1 MTFSVV
7 ARSDDGESW
16 GVAVASKFL
25 AVGAIVSAARAGV
38 GAVATQAH
46 PNLSYKPRGLT
57 AMAEGRSAEETLALL
72 VESDDRRDDRQ
83 VGLVD
88 REGRGASY
96 TGGGCLDW
104 AGGTAGRG
112 FAAQG
117 NILAGP
123 QVLDAL
129 VSAWHEHAGEADL
142 ARRLL
147 AALKAG
153 DRAGGDRR
161 GRQSAAVLVVREGA
175 GYGFDDVAVDLRVDD
190 HPSPV
195 PELERLLDVHEL
207 LHRVPPEED
216 RVPWTPALREELE
229 SLARAQGA
237 EDLDAWVG
245 TENYEMRVSEEYV
258 DRRIISAL
266 REGRTP

>member
-46 PNLSYKPRGLT
+46 PNLSYKPRGLA

-72 VESDDRRDDRQ
+72 VESDDRRADRQ

-88 REGRGASY
+88 REGRAASY
-96 TGGGCLDW
+96 TGDGCLSW
-104 AGGTAGRG
+104 AGSTTGPG

-123 QVLDAL
+123 QVVDAL
-129 VSAWHEHAGEADL
+129 VAAWHENAGETDL
-142 ARRLL
+142 ARRLV
-147 AALKAG
+147 AALTAG
-153 DRAGGDRR
+153 DQAGGDRR

-195 PELERLLDVHEL
+195 PELKRLLDVHEL

-216 RVPWTPALREELE
+216 RVPWTAALREELE
-229 SLARAQGA
+229 MLARGQGA
-237 EDLDAWVG
+237 ADLDAWVG
-245 TENYEMRVSEEYV
+245 TENYEMRVNEEYV
-258 DRRIISAL
+258 DRRIIAVL

>member
-1 MTFSVV
+1 
-7 ARSDDGESW
+7 
-16 GVAVASKFL
+16 
-25 AVGAIVSAARAGV
+25 
-38 GAVATQAH
+38 
-46 PNLSYKPRGLT
+46 
-57 AMAEGRSAEETLALL
+57 MAEGRSAEETLALL

-104 AGGTAGRG
+104 AGGTAGKG

>member
-1 MTFSVV
+1 
-7 ARSDDGESW
+7 
-16 GVAVASKFL
+16 
-25 AVGAIVSAARAGV
+25 VSAARAGV

-104 AGGTAGRG
+104 AGGTAGKG